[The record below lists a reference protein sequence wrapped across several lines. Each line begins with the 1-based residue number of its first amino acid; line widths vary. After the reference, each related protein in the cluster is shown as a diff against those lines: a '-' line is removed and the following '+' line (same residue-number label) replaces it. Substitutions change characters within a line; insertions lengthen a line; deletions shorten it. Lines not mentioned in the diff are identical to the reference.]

1 MRSPIEHRPD
11 VAPLS
16 KADTALQQA
25 MVVLAP
31 LVRWLLRSGVN
42 YVAVSQ
48 ALKTV
53 FLDEGRRELARTGG
67 KMTDSAL
74 SVLSGVHRKDVRAL
88 ESASQAR
95 GEAVVTP
102 AARVVARWLTAPAY
116 RDPGSSP
123 QKLLERLPRSGAAP
137 SFESLAREVSNDVHP
152 RTLLEEMIRL
162 GVVTVEGE
170 YVALALDQFNPDVND
185 PGPVAMLAGN
195 AADHLAAAVHN
206 LTVAE
211 GPRFL
216 EQSVF
221 AQGLSETSVNELG
234 ALARELWRPALQS
247 MVEAA
252 SERVRVDKPVERTPM
267 RMRFGVYYYF
277 EDSDR
282 AREAGPLKDH
292 EGRDGN
298 AQQAAQAAPE
308 QQAAAQTADKTKASR
323 RK

>member
-1 MRSPIEHRPD
+1 MRAPTEHRPE
-11 VAPLS
+11 APLS
-16 KADTALQQA
+16 KADIALQQA

-53 FLDEGRRELARTGG
+53 FLEEGRRELQRTGG

-88 ESASQAR
+88 SAAEPTR
-95 GEAVVTP
+95 GEFVATP
-102 AARVVARWLTAPAY
+102 AASVVARWLIEPAY
-116 RDPGSSP
+116 RQPGGP
-123 QKLLERLPRSGAAP
+123 NAKPLERLPRSGPAP

-162 GVVTVEGE
+162 GLVTVEGDQI
-170 YVALALDQFNPDVND
+170 ALALDQFTPDVRD
-185 PGPVAMLAGN
+185 RGAVAVVAAN
-195 AADHLAAAVHN
+195 AADHLSAAVHN
-206 LTVAE
+206 LTVPD

-221 AQGLSETSVNELG
+221 ANGLSEVSAVDL
-234 ALARELWRPALQS
+234 ARLARELWRPALQS
-247 MVEAA
+247 MVDAA
-252 SERVRVDKPVERTPM
+252 TEKVNADKQVAHTPM
-267 RMRFGVYYYF
+267 RMRFGVYYYEESEEPRQTGSVQE
-277 EDSDR
+277 EDGD
-282 AREAGPLKDH
+282 GPAD
-292 EGRDGN
+292 
-298 AQQAAQAAPE
+298 AQSAEPPQAAGE
-308 QQAAAQTADKTKASR
+308 AAANKSKASR